1 MRINESRNKPRRGL
15 IVGRYQMF
23 HKGHLNIIKF
33 MESEPDVDEI
43 IIGIG
48 SSQYDRNHKHLE
60 MPWITNPFTFDER
73 KELVHEAIKDEIK
86 KPYQI
91 MPILDQHDHERWVNY
106 VISIM
111 PNFDY
116 FYTNTK
122 REKELFEKHGYE
134 VRGIPIRDP
143 FHAQT
148 IREKIAMG
156 ENVEDYVPPGVIK
169 FLHTMKGAKIIEELY
184 REHGEEMIIVH
195 NFYPDWEWRTF
206 DYLEPEDKNR
216 ILGLPRVDK
225 KNESDSY
232 FVSAEHPGVNIKLRG
247 DIFKVKKKLQQEGGY
262 EKTAPYIFK
271 APVKKQSLEALFKD
285 IVFTLPRNIPE
296 YLDACQLRRMLSEN
310 KELGLTNVNI
320 EKERIIGLYNA
331 CAIDFQK
338 IQPQGSRETYF
349 TVSIESRDKFR
360 IEKAVKELGLE
371 KYRPLDYTGFILEKI
386 LRKI

>member
-1 MRINESRNKPRRGL
+1 MRKDKPRRGL

-33 MESEPDVDEI
+33 MENEPDLDEI

-48 SSQYDRNHKHLE
+48 SSQYDRNNKHIE

-73 KELVHEAIKDEIK
+73 KELVNEAVKDEIK

-91 MPILDQHDHERWVNY
+91 LAILDQHDHERWVKY
-106 VISIM
+106 VIHIM
-111 PNFDY
+111 PEFDY

-148 IREKIAMG
+148 IREMIAMS
-156 ENVEDYVPPGVIK
+156 EDVEEYVPPGVIR
-169 FLHTMKGAKIIEELY
+169 FLHNMNGAKIIEELY
-184 REHGEEMIIVH
+184 REHGEEMIEVH

-206 DYLEPEDKNR
+206 DYLESEDKNR
-216 ILGLPRVDK
+216 ILDLPRVTK
-225 KNESDSY
+225 KIYSDSY
-232 FVSAEHPGVNIKLRG
+232 FVSPEHPGINIKLRG
-247 DIFKVKKKLQQEGGY
+247 DILKVKKRLKQEGGY
-262 EKTAPYIFK
+262 EKTAPYSFK
-271 APVKKQSLEALFKD
+271 APVKKQALEALFKD
-285 IVFTLPRNIPE
+285 IGLALPKDIPE
-296 YLDACQLRRMLSEN
+296 YMDVPQLKRMFIEN
-310 KELGLTNVNI
+310 KELGLTNVRI
-320 EKERIIGLYNA
+320 EKERIVGLYNA

-338 IQPQGSRETYF
+338 IQAQGSRDAYF
-349 TVSIESRDKFR
+349 TVGIESRDKFR

-371 KYRPLDYTGFILEKI
+371 KYKPQDYTGFILEKI
-386 LRKI
+386 MKK